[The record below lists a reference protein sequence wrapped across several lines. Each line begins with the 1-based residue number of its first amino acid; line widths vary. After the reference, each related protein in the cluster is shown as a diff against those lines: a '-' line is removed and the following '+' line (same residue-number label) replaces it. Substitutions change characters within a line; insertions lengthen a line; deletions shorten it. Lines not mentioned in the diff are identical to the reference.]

1 MDAYNTST
9 EESTMSTLKIA
20 ASAESG
26 VIVLPQKVIEEL
38 GLTVGEYVIASRAAD
53 AVTLIP
59 GETNAANTM
68 EIARDVAERRR
79 EMLRRLAD

>member
-1 MDAYNTST
+1 MA
-9 EESTMSTLKIA
+9 TLKIT

-26 VIVLPQKVIEEL
+26 VVVLPQEVIEEL
-38 GLTVGEYVIASRAAD
+38 GLTVGEYVIAYRTAD
-53 AVTLIP
+53 AITLVP
-59 GETNAANTM
+59 GETNAESTM